1 VSGEEAYRIGLVNK
15 IVPQEALLDEAKAW
29 AQKLAAKPRVA
40 MTTVKHAI
48 DHGMDMDLSSA
59 LTFED
64 CFVQAYVSEDGRE
77 GFQAFIEKR
86 KPSFKGR

>member
-1 VSGEEAYRIGLVNK
+1 
-15 IVPQEALLDEAKAW
+15 
-29 AQKLAAKPRVA
+29 VA
-40 MTTVKHAI
+40 MSLLKHAI

-59 LTFED
+59 LTFETD
-64 CFVQAYVSEDGRE
+64 CFVQAYISEDGRE